1 MPRIPLIYN
10 DRDSLIHRR
19 DDRIKILVF
28 VTLVGFLYV
37 APTWQWMVGMTV
49 IGLLL
54 AVVARVSKR
63 WLLVLWLLQLPN
75 VIVLVLAP
83 LIDQLLTGNLTFE
96 GNLAFGIKL
105 ALAWSAALFVSISL
119 LSSMSVDQI
128 TDGLRGLGF
137 PEVICFTVGYTFLLI
152 YLSINDIFHIADAMK
167 VKGLD
172 LETKNPCRLMKSLAR
187 LMIPT
192 IITIV
197 RRAMTMMAVLQ
208 MRGFSASK
216 QRQRKN
222 PPKFDFG
229 DGIFLIGGL
238 IILGSALAARLGW
251 LSSATGQRH

>member
-10 DRDSLIHRR
+10 DRDSIIHQR

-28 VTLVGFLYV
+28 VILVGFLYV
-37 APTWQWMVGMTV
+37 APTWQWMLGMTV

-75 VIVLVLAP
+75 IIVLILAP

-96 GNLAFGIKL
+96 GNFAFGIKL

-128 TDGLRGLGF
+128 TDGLRGLGL

-172 LETKNPCRLMKSLAR
+172 LETKNPFRLMKSLPR

-192 IITIV
+192 IITVV

-208 MRGFSASK
+208 IRGFSASK
-216 QRQRKN
+216 RRQRKN
-222 PPKFDFG
+222 PPKFDVG
-229 DGIFLIGGL
+229 DGVFLTGGL
-238 IILGSALAARLGW
+238 IILGAAFAARLG
-251 LSSATGQRH
+251 LFPTIIT